1 MAEDYISISTL
12 NDFIFCPYSIYLH
25 NVYMDTDEGLYH
37 ATPQTKGRL
46 AHESVDNKTALNRD
60 IVLALPVISKQLG
73 LTGKIDV
80 YKQKE
85 KKLIER
91 KYSLKHI
98 YQGQIY
104 QLWAQ
109 YFCMVEMGYE
119 INSISFYEISTN
131 KTIPINLPTNEDRE
145 NLISFIKVFKK
156 YDPSEAIDIN
166 KNKCSHC
173 IYSNICDKNEQENV
187 YE

>member
-1 MAEDYISISTL
+1 MDDYIAISTL

-25 NVYMDTDEGLYH
+25 SVYMDTDECLYH

-46 AHESVDNKTALNRD
+46 VHESVDNKTSSNRKED
-60 IVLALPVISKQLG
+60 ILALSVMSEQLG
-73 LTGKIDV
+73 VMGKIDV

-91 KYSLKHI
+91 KYQLKQI

-109 YFCMVEMGYE
+109 YFCMIEMGYE
-119 INSISFYEISTN
+119 INNISFYEISTN
-131 KTIPINLPTNEDRE
+131 KTIPVNLPTSKDRKE
-145 NLISFIKVFKK
+145 LVTFIDNFRKYNLSEPIS
-156 YDPSEAIDIN
+156 IN
-166 KNKCSHC
+166 VTKCSHC
-173 IYSNICDKNEQENV
+173 IYSNLCDKSEQENV

>member
-1 MAEDYISISTL
+1 
-12 NDFIFCPYSIYLH
+12 
-25 NVYMDTDEGLYH
+25 MDTDEGLYY

-46 AHESVDNKTALNRD
+46 VHESVDNKTSLNKD
-60 IVLALPVISKQLG
+60 IILALPVISNQLG
-73 LTGKIDV
+73 LIGKIDV
-80 YKQKE
+80 YKQNE
-85 KKLIER
+85 KNLVER

-119 INSISFYEISTN
+119 INNISFYEISKN
-131 KTIPINLPTNEDRE
+131 KTIPISLPTDKDRKE
-145 NLISFIKVFKK
+145 LIAFIRDFRK
-156 YDPSEAIDIN
+156 YDPSKPMNIN

-173 IYSNICDKNEQENV
+173 IYSNLCDKNKQENV

>member
-1 MAEDYISISTL
+1 MDDYIAISTL

-25 NVYMDTDEGLYH
+25 NVYMNTDEGLYH

-46 AHESVDNKTALNRD
+46 AHESIDNKTSLNKD
-60 IVLALPVISKQLG
+60 IILALPVISNHLR
-73 LTGKIDV
+73 LIGKIDV

-85 KKLIER
+85 KKLVER

-98 YQGQIY
+98 YRGHMY

-109 YFCMVEMGYE
+109 YFCMIEMGYE
-119 INSISFYEISTN
+119 INNISFYEISTN
-131 KTIPINLPTNEDRE
+131 KTIPVNLPTNKDRKE
-145 NLISFIKVFKK
+145 LITFIKNFRK
-156 YDPSEAIDIN
+156 YNPSEPISIN
-166 KNKCSHC
+166 INKCSHC
-173 IYSNICDKNEQENV
+173 IYSNLCDKNEQENV